1 MTPRSDAGA
10 WRVLGILT
18 LAVILSMTTWF
29 SATAILPELTADWQL
44 EAAQKTWMTNGVQL
58 GFVVGALGL
67 SLVNLPD
74 IAPLRLLMAGAAA
87 LAAIANAGL
96 LLAPNPAWGI
106 ACRMLTGL
114 ALAGVYPPAL
124 KLVATWFQRGRG
136 LAMGCLIGGLTLG
149 SAFPHLLR
157 AVLGGF
163 DWHGVVV
170 AASLSTAAGALLFLL
185 FATDGPYPFSRAV
198 FDPRQLG
205 RVVRNRGVALANL
218 GYFGHMW
225 ELYAMWGWF
234 LAFASAT
241 VAAAP
246 AWAPADV
253 SALVF
258 AVIGIGAFGA
268 VLGGLVADRLGRTAT
283 TALMMTLSGL
293 CAVLIGFTVEGPF
306 ALFLVVALAWGATV
320 IADSAQFSAM
330 TTEVGEPSLV
340 GTALAFQLG
349 VGFALTMVSLWLV
362 PVVAAAIGWRFTFL
376 VLVPGPLVGT
386 IAMLALRRLPEAERI
401 AQGRR

>member
-1 MTPRSDAGA
+1 VTIASAAA
-10 WRVLGILT
+10 WRTLAILT
-18 LAVILSMTTWF
+18 LAIVLSMTTWF
-29 SATAILPELTADWQL
+29 SATAILPEVSAYWHLNAG
-44 EAAQKTWMTNGVQL
+44 ERTWMTNGVQL

-74 IAPLRLLMAGAAA
+74 IAPLRLLMAAAA
-87 LAAIANAGL
+87 LLAAIANAAL
-96 LLAPNPAWGI
+96 LLAPGPAAAI
-106 ACRMLTGL
+106 ACRILTGL

-124 KLVATWFQRGRG
+124 KLVATWFERGRG
-136 LAMGCLIGGLTLG
+136 LAMGCIIGGLTLG

-157 AVLGGF
+157 ALTGSF
-163 DWHGVVV
+163 DWHIVV
-170 AASLSTAAGALLFLL
+170 AAASGLTAIGALLFLL
-185 FATDGPYPFSRAV
+185 FASDGPYPFSRAT

-205 RVVRNRGVALANL
+205 RVIGNRGVALANL

-246 AWAPADV
+246 PWPPAKV
-253 SALVF
+253 SALAFVVI
-258 AVIGIGAFGA
+258 AIGIVGAIA
-268 VLGGLVADRLGRTAT
+268 GGFLADRIGRTAT
-283 TALMMTLSGL
+283 TALMMALSGL
-293 CAVLIGFTVEGPF
+293 CAVAIGFAAEGPF
-306 ALFLVVALAWGATV
+306 IVFLIVALLWGLSV

-330 TTEVGEPSLV
+330 TTEVSEPNLV

-349 VGFALTMVSLWLV
+349 IGFALTMVSLWLV
-362 PVVAAAIGWRFTFL
+362 PVVAGAIGWRFTFL
-376 VLVPGPLVGT
+376 VLVPGPLIGVV
-386 IAMLALRRLPEAERI
+386 AMLILRRLPEAARI